1 MNITIT
7 LFQIDF
13 DCFSA
18 LAVDVDH
25 QSNVW
30 TATYDSRGAL
40 ILHLDRT
47 GVVTQAE
54 IEELRRPST
63 FEHGGQILH
72 ASLSLADIEKA
83 GFTRYS
89 P

>member
-1 MNITIT
+1 MNIT

-13 DCFSA
+13 DRFSA

-40 ILHLDRT
+40 SIIWT
-47 GVVTQAE
+47 A
-54 IEELRRPST
+54 P
-63 FEHGGQILH
+63 
-72 ASLSLADIEKA
+72 AW
-83 GFTRYS
+83 
-89 P
+89 